1 MGISSSSHTT
11 LSTAIF
17 PPLAR
22 TSHPPSEK
30 EHPCR
35 GHLPSCAPAP
45 GSSSSPAA
53 AMHPFPWERRIVI
66 HGGADSRPHWIPE
79 GLLTGPWWRL
89 RGACLRSGLL
99 APSPASTQHCP
110 HYAGPRAR
118 KSGVLSSHW
127 LRTAR
132 SSPAPKTGRFPSF
145 ACATAL
151 SSGARL

>member
-45 GSSSSPAA
+45 GSSSWPAA
-53 AMHPFPWERRIVI
+53 AMHPLPWERRIVI
-66 HGGADSRPHWIPE
+66 HGVADSRPHWIPE
-79 GLLTGPWWRL
+79 GLLTGP
-89 RGACLRSGLL
+89 
-99 APSPASTQHCP
+99 
-110 HYAGPRAR
+110 AG
-118 KSGVLSSHW
+118 S
-127 LRTAR
+127 
-132 SSPAPKTGRFPSF
+132 
-145 ACATAL
+145 ACALMTPCRDGTTRFCPL
-151 SSGARL
+151 DDSVTLFLGGP